1 MTSSCN
7 CTDQQII
14 HWHYRTFC
22 RYQLTGMPLAL
33 GIPVFV
39 KKITAKIPSSNVLE
53 FKKVEGQS
61 LTRKNINAY
70 PNNPQMFFNQDNQKT
85 ALSVSNYSKRRF
97 GYVNHVKFWKQI
109 NTITLHMT
117 SGKLLSS
124 IELFPSFYMAQ
135 CCFGNQGPQIIRS
148 KRAVAEFGVVKGAI
162 IGTQSHLH
170 KQKKYNFLYKW
181 LFIAAGLSPTEDFTS
196 KLGFAPKAKHPVSS
210 AQCFGV
216 NNVFIFPELDKYN
229 YYLFEPIGGFD
240 LTFIKTNLPK
250 KPYFRLR

>member
-14 HWHYRTFC
+14 DWHYRTFC
-22 RYQLTGMPLAL
+22 RYQLTAMPKVKDIA
-33 GIPVFV
+33 VFV
-39 KKITAKIPSSNVLE
+39 KKMTAKVPSSKFLK
-53 FKKVEGQS
+53 FKKAEGQP
-61 LTRKNINAY
+61 LTRKNIKTH
-70 PNNPQMFFNQDNQKT
+70 PNNPQMFFDQDNQKA
-85 ALSVSNYSKRRF
+85 ALSVSNFSKRTF

-170 KQKKYNFLYKW
+170 KQKKYHFLYKW
-181 LFIAAGLSPTEDFTS
+181 LFIAAGLSPTENPIS
-196 KLGFAPKAKHPVSS
+196 KLVSTPRAKHPVFS

-240 LTFIKTNLPK
+240 LTFIQTNLSK
-250 KPYFRLR
+250 KPYFRFR